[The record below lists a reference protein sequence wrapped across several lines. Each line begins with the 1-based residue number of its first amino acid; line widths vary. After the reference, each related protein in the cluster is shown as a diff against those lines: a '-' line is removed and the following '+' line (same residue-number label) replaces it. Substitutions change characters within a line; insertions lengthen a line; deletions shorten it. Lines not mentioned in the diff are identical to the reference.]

1 MFIKKEC
8 VNYQLLSELSVNN
21 LIVSLDDFLSFS
33 NVGWRFK
40 WPFQQTEN
48 EEKNSNILD
57 MVKN

>member
-1 MFIKKEC
+1 MIAKNEC
-8 VNYQLLSELSVNN
+8 INYQLTSELSVNKS
-21 LIVSLDDFLSFS
+21 IVLLDDFPSFS

-40 WPFQQTEN
+40 GSLLQTEN